1 MLRSAQSSSAPSGR
15 VRLRATVFTA
25 LCRILVKVNVA
36 GGMLD
41 RQLVAAFM
49 TQFVDVFG
57 HTQPDARSSSF
68 ELALSD
74 NATRAAC

>member
-1 MLRSAQSSSAPSGR
+1 M
-15 VRLRATVFTA
+15 
-25 LCRILVKVNVA
+25 KVNVA